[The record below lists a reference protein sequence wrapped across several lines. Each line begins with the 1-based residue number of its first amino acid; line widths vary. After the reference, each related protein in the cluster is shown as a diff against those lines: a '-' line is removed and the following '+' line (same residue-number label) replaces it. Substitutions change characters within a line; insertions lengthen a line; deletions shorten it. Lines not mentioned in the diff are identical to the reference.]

1 MSKTDIWLVG
11 ACANTIPRVARW
23 LREPRSR
30 LVVIY
35 AALVLLGYA
44 IHALPGGLDYAR
56 GIGEL
61 AFWLV
66 VDVILIALIADGS
79 RVAAAVILVLN
90 IGFLLAATIVSSV
103 ADLLHADLLAFV
115 VVLLA
120 QCVVLVRLVLW
131 RSPTVAPAG

>member
-1 MSKTDIWLVG
+1 
-11 ACANTIPRVARW
+11 VASW

-44 IHALPGGLDYAR
+44 VRALPGGLDYSR

-61 AFWLV
+61 VFWLV
-66 VDVILIALIADGS
+66 VDAVLIFLIANGS
-79 RVAAAVILVLN
+79 RVAAAVILILN
-90 IGFLLAATIVSSV
+90 VGFLLAATIVSS
-103 ADLLHADLLAFV
+103 ASDLLHADLLAFV

-120 QCVVLVRLVLW
+120 QCVVLVRLVFRR
-131 RSPTVAPAG
+131 RSPPVVPAG

>member
-1 MSKTDIWLVG
+1 
-11 ACANTIPRVARW
+11 VASW

-44 IHALPGGLDYAR
+44 VRALPGGLDYSR

-61 AFWLV
+61 VFWLV
-66 VDVILIALIADGS
+66 VDAVLIFLIANGS
-79 RVAAAVILVLN
+79 RVAAAVILILN
-90 IGFLLAATIVSSV
+90 VGFLLSATIVSS
-103 ADLLHADLLAFV
+103 ASDLLHADLLAFV

-120 QCVVLVRLVLW
+120 QCVVLVRLVFRR
-131 RSPTVAPAG
+131 RSPPVVPAG

>member
-1 MSKTDIWLVG
+1 
-11 ACANTIPRVARW
+11 VASW

-44 IHALPGGLDYAR
+44 VRALPGGLDYSR

-61 AFWLV
+61 VFWLV
-66 VDVILIALIADGS
+66 VDAVLIFLIANGS

-90 IGFLLAATIVSSV
+90 VGFLLSATIVSS
-103 ADLLHADLLAFV
+103 ASDLLHADLLAFV

-120 QCVVLVRLVLW
+120 QCVVLVRLVFRR
-131 RSPTVAPAG
+131 RSPPVVPAG